1 MTRSLRLSVAGVA
14 LLAVVTAFTV
24 GCGYHLVG
32 TSSFLPE
39 ELETLYVKAFE
50 NRTDWADMDQRVTEA
65 VVQEWVRRSR
75 FRVLDDRDAAELV
88 LEGVVTSVGVSPV
101 QFDERGRATEYQL
114 RLTAS
119 VRLYDDRGEEP
130 VLMWENRSFSRET
143 SYQVDASA
151 VDYFDRQTEA
161 IEELA
166 QEYGR
171 ALVISILEGF

>member
-1 MTRSLRLSVAGVA
+1 
-14 LLAVVTAFTV
+14 
-24 GCGYHLVG
+24 
-32 TSSFLPE
+32 LPE
-39 ELETLYVKAFE
+39 ELETLYVDAFE

-65 VVQEWVRRSR
+65 VVQEWVRRRR
-75 FRVLDDRDAAELV
+75 FRILDDRDAAELV
-88 LEGVVTSVGVSPV
+88 LEGVVTSVRVSPV
-101 QFDERGRATEYQL
+101 KFDERGRATEYQL

-119 VRLYDDRGEEP
+119 VRFFDDRGEEP
-130 VLMWENRSFSRET
+130 VLLWENRSFSRET